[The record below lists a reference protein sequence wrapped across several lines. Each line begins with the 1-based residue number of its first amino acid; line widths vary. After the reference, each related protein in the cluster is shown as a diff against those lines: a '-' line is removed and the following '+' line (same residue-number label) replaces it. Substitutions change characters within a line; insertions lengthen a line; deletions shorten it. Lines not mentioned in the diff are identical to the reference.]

1 MTSNQQF
8 KSSFSPDGSN
18 NNRRIRFA
26 DDERTSGSPY
36 NTPNYERN
44 SSRYSHGTNNYNEE
58 NYRQDIF
65 VTDNVEKAKK
75 SFSFWMFVFKMITL
89 FLLLIAA
96 ACCYLSSLS
105 VEEQQVLLEQVKE
118 IAIKVMKKGLEI
130 ATLLAQYT
138 YTGIVVAMKYMIPSK
153 SSEYLAV
160 GQSLLKSDDPA
171 GAESLCLLA
180 HDEDPTNV
188 SALICLGEARLA
200 LHNSAWSTGI
210 VDDENYGLIM
220 EKLKSAKSTFEAAV
234 KLKNGVTS
242 PDVRLGLGLSLYLS
256 ATRSMNATGKQMS
269 SSLLLGS
276 PIGHE
281 SDSNSQLLSDAIL
294 HLNAAA
300 SLTHPKLL
308 SLSLKSDPEMTQKR
322 KNMHTAAKY
331 NSALAHLALGDMSPP
346 ISLFEDVSSSLRESG
361 VDEQSLILPDINSV
375 AIAVQRGVQDKQMK
389 DLEKIANVCVKRLD
403 FDNEDEEIHT
413 QKMCAIL
420 YNNLAVARES
430 RNGKSTQPLLS
441 DRKYDH
447 SLTIEKSLG
456 IEHGFSFANHY
467 LSSFGYGDKI
477 IAIDSIE
484 TKLEDYEKNIFQE
497 NSIKADNMNDVIF
510 ALEQSTN
517 ADPGANRLWILL
529 AQAKIK
535 VGDQVGAVEA
545 GTRALATAKTQ
556 EESDKANAFLEEVFK
571 ADSNSKM
578 IDDNEA
584 IAKESVGNPLY
595 DNPED
600 EISKLRRE
608 RDELISKLET
618 FQNTVQP
625 MNAGKQPDHEIAPG
639 ALNSQSNYE
648 NADKTK
654 LNEADM
660 GKTLDEGLGD
670 SAHIS
675 SESDEIATDIEE
687 SSNGDEDEQINND
700 DFVDST
706 LIQDEDVT
714 TPATASSRDG
724 TIETNDEHIVESNSI
739 PVKETNSTEYVNVES
754 IVEDDKS
761 GNVEEIEDTTTE
773 LVPESVD
780 EIMALEDENDSSDEP
795 EIYLNIELPLLFSP
809 DELSVEEVSGTA
821 LSYMKMADAYLQKD
835 NLKLASKQFLKVLKK
850 SPNHL
855 PAILGYASS
864 LERIGNPRQMM
875 DVVTAYLNATKIA
888 LVQDNKNLAD
898 ATLKRAVS
906 ASRGIDGDR
915 IEALNYIAEMAF
927 SVENAADIH
936 FDTGFEFLKID
947 NIEKAQYHFML
958 SNTYLQNNN
967 KIHARSTLQLG
978 KLILSENASKAMK
991 LIEIA
996 LEEGNLGE
1004 MKSEAYL
1011 LLAEALSSLGQDEE
1025 AIKNLKEGLKINGAP
1040 PSILAATHYQLSILL
1055 DRTGIDSDNKEVH
1068 MATALNLGHDLS
1080 DEAIEILGEHH
1091 IAVIKSSHRAEWKKY
1106 QEALAREEQRGGI
1119 MSGGAV
1125 SSSSASIFS
1134 SATDPLSDAD
1144 GNVLSMIEEG
1154 AVAYDG
1160 TVPMG
1165 DENENSN
1172 IRTSSTG
1179 QKANS

>member
-130 ATLLAQYT
+130 ATVLAQYT

-160 GQSLLKSDDPA
+160 GQSLLKSNDPA

-256 ATRSMNATGKQMS
+256 ATRSMNVTGKQMS

-281 SDSNSQLLSDAIL
+281 SDSNSQLLSDSIL

-308 SLSLKSDPEMTQKR
+308 SLSLKSDPEMTEKR
-322 KNMHTAAKY
+322 KNMHIAAKY

-346 ISLFEDVSSSLRESG
+346 ISLFQDISSSLRESG

-389 DLEKIANVCVKRLD
+389 DLENIANVCSKRLE
-403 FDNEDEEIHT
+403 FDNEDDEIHT

-430 RNGKSTQPLLS
+430 RNGESTQPLLS
-441 DRKYDH
+441 DGKYDH

-467 LSSFGYGDKI
+467 LSSFGYGHKF

-484 TKLEDYEKNIFQE
+484 AMLEDHDKNIFQN
-497 NSIKADNMNDVIF
+497 NSIKAHNMNDVIF

-556 EESDKANAFLEEVFK
+556 EESDKANTFLEEVFK
-571 ADSNSKM
+571 ADTDSKM
-578 IDDNEA
+578 TDDNEA
-584 IAKESVGNPLY
+584 IVKEPVEEPLY
-595 DNPED
+595 ENLED

-625 MNAGKQPDHEIAPG
+625 MNAGKQSDNDIASG
-639 ALNSQSNYE
+639 ALNSQSSYD
-648 NADKTK
+648 NADQTK

-660 GKTLDEGLGD
+660 GKGLED
-670 SAHIS
+670 SAYIS
-675 SESDEIATDIEE
+675 SESDDIAASIEE
-687 SSNGDEDEQINND
+687 SSNSDEDEQKINHD
-700 DFVDST
+700 DFVVDST
-706 LIQDEDVT
+706 SIEVEDVT
-714 TPATASSRDG
+714 PTTETSIDG
-724 TIETNDEHIVESNSI
+724 TIDMNDDNFVEGTSS
-739 PVKETNSTEYVNVES
+739 PVEETNSTESVDVEN
-754 IVEDDKS
+754 IVKDDKS
-761 GNVEEIEDTTTE
+761 VNVEEIEETTTE

-780 EIMALEDENDSSDEP
+780 EIMALEDENESSDEP
-795 EIYLNIELPLLFSP
+795 EIYLDIELPLLFSP
-809 DELSVEEVSGTA
+809 DELSVEEVSSTA

-875 DVVTAYLNATKIA
+875 DVVTAYVNATKVA

-915 IEALNYIAEMAF
+915 IEALNHIAEMAF

-936 FDTGFEFLKID
+936 FGIGFEFLTID
-947 NIEKAQYHFML
+947 NLEKAQYHFML
-958 SNTYLQNNN
+958 SNTFLQSNN

-978 KLILSENASKAMK
+978 KLILSENTSKAMK
-991 LIEIA
+991 LIEMA
-996 LEEGNLGE
+996 LEGGDIGE
-1004 MKSEAYL
+1004 MKSEAHL

-1068 MATALNLGHDLS
+1068 MTTALNLGHDLS

-1091 IAVIKSSHRAEWKKY
+1091 IAVIKSAHRAEWKKY
-1106 QEALAREEQRGGI
+1106 QEALSKEEQRGGI

-1134 SATDPLSDAD
+1134 SPTDPQSDSD

>member
-44 SSRYSHGTNNYNEE
+44 SLRYSHGTNNYNEE

-346 ISLFEDVSSSLRESG
+346 ISLFQDVSSSLRESG
-361 VDEQSLILPDINSV
+361 VDEQSLILPDINIV

-389 DLEKIANVCVKRLD
+389 DLEKIANACVKRLD
-403 FDNEDEEIHT
+403 FDNEDDKIHT

-430 RNGKSTQPLLS
+430 RNGESIQPLLS
-441 DRKYDH
+441 DGKYDH

-456 IEHGFSFANHY
+456 VEHGFSFANHY
-467 LSSFGYGDKI
+467 LSSFGYGHKI

-484 TKLEDYEKNIFQE
+484 TMLEDYDKNIFE
-497 NSIKADNMNDVIF
+497 DNSIKAYTMNDVIF
-510 ALEQSTN
+510 ALEKSTN

-529 AQAKIK
+529 AQAKMK

-556 EESDKANAFLEEVFK
+556 EESEKANAFLEEVFK
-571 ADSNSKM
+571 SDSDSKM
-578 IDDNEA
+578 TDNNED
-584 IAKESVGNPLY
+584 IAKEPVEEPLFE
-595 DNPED
+595 NLED

-625 MNAGKQPDHEIAPG
+625 MNAGKKSDNDIAQG
-639 ALNSQSNYE
+639 ALNSQSSYDTANQ
-648 NADKTK
+648 TK

-660 GKTLDEGLGD
+660 GTTSDEGLED
-670 SAHIS
+670 SAYIS
-675 SESDEIATDIEE
+675 SESDDIAADIEG
-687 SSNGDEDEQINND
+687 SSNGDEDEQINHD

-706 LIQDEDVT
+706 SIEVEDVT
-714 TPATASSRDG
+714 PITETSIED
-724 TIETNDEHIVESNSI
+724 TIEMNDDYIVEGTSS
-739 PVKETNSTEYVNVES
+739 PVEETNSTESVDVEN

-761 GNVEEIEDTTTE
+761 VNVEEIEDITTE

-795 EIYLNIELPLLFSP
+795 EFYFDIELPLLFSP
-809 DELSVEEVSGTA
+809 DELSVEEVSSTA
-821 LSYMKMADAYLQKD
+821 LSYMKIADAYLQKD

-978 KLILSENASKAMK
+978 KLILSENTSKAMK
-991 LIEIA
+991 LIEMA
-996 LEEGNLGE
+996 LEEGDIGE
-1004 MKSEAYL
+1004 MKSEAHL

-1055 DRTGIDSDNKEVH
+1055 DKTGIDSDDKEVH

-1091 IAVIKSSHRAEWKKY
+1091 IAVIKSAHRAEWKKY
-1106 QEALAREEQRGGI
+1106 QEALSKEEERGGI

-1125 SSSSASIFS
+1125 SSSGASIFS
-1134 SATDPLSDAD
+1134 SPIDPQSDSD

-1172 IRTSSTG
+1172 MRTSSTG
-1179 QKANS
+1179 QKANL

>member
-105 VEEQQVLLEQVKE
+105 VEEQQVLLEQIKE

-188 SALICLGEARLA
+188 SALICLGEARLV

-242 PDVRLGLGLSLYLS
+242 PDIRLGLGLSLYLS

-346 ISLFEDVSSSLRESG
+346 ISLFQDVSSSLRESG

-403 FDNEDEEIHT
+403 FDNEDDKIHT

-430 RNGKSTQPLLS
+430 RNGESIQPLLS
-441 DRKYDH
+441 DGKYDH

-467 LSSFGYGDKI
+467 LSSFGYGHKI

-484 TKLEDYEKNIFQE
+484 TMLEDYDKNIFE
-497 NSIKADNMNDVIF
+497 DNSIKAHTMNDVIF

-529 AQAKIK
+529 AQAKMK

-556 EESDKANAFLEEVFK
+556 EESEKANTFLEEVFK
-571 ADSNSKM
+571 SDSDSKM
-578 IDDNEA
+578 TDNNED
-584 IAKESVGNPLY
+584 IAKEPVEEPLFE
-595 DNPED
+595 NLED

-625 MNAGKQPDHEIAPG
+625 MNAGKKSDNDIAQG
-639 ALNSQSNYE
+639 ALNSQSSYDTANQ
-648 NADKTK
+648 TK

-660 GKTLDEGLGD
+660 GTTSDEGLED
-670 SAHIS
+670 SAYIS
-675 SESDEIATDIEE
+675 SESDDIAADIEG
-687 SSNGDEDEQINND
+687 SSNGDEDEQINHD
-700 DFVDST
+700 DLVDST
-706 LIQDEDVT
+706 SIDVEDVT
-714 TPATASSRDG
+714 PTTETSIDD
-724 TIETNDEHIVESNSI
+724 TIEMNDDYIVKGTSS
-739 PVKETNSTEYVNVES
+739 PVEETNSTESVDVEN

-761 GNVEEIEDTTTE
+761 VNVEEIEDTTTE

-795 EIYLNIELPLLFSP
+795 EFYLDIELPLLFSP
-809 DELSVEEVSGTA
+809 DELSVEEVSSTA

-835 NLKLASKQFLKVLKK
+835 NIKLASKQFLKVLKK

-1011 LLAEALSSLGQDEE
+1011 LLAEALSSFGQDEE
-1025 AIKNLKEGLKINGAP
+1025 AIKNLKEGLKIKGAP

-1055 DRTGIDSDNKEVH
+1055 HRAGIDSDDKEVH

-1091 IAVIKSSHRAEWKKY
+1091 IAVIKSAHRAEWKKY
-1106 QEALAREEQRGGI
+1106 QEALSKEEERGGI

-1125 SSSSASIFS
+1125 SSSGASIFS
-1134 SATDPLSDAD
+1134 SPIDPQSDSD
-1144 GNVLSMIEEG
+1144 GSVLSMIEEG
-1154 AVAYDG
+1154 AVTYDG

-1179 QKANS
+1179 QKANL